1 MKTTKV
7 LKIVSTVA
15 LILVILASLANVVLA
30 IDPTTIKPDTSGGTE
45 IKTVGEDIIGIIQIV
60 GSLVAVGVIVVLGI
74 KYMMGSASEKA
85 EYKKTM
91 IPYVIGA
98 VLIFAGV
105 HIAGAI
111 YDFANGISTGA

>member
-7 LKIVSTVA
+7 LKMVSTIA
-15 LILVILASLANVVLA
+15 LMVVILATLANGVFAL
-30 IDPTTIKPDTSGGTE
+30 DPGTINPDTSKAGSVQT
-45 IKTVGEDIIGIIQIV
+45 IGEQVIGIIQVV

-91 IPYVIGA
+91 IPYIIGA
-98 VLIFAGV
+98 VLIFADV
-105 HIAGAI
+105 NIASAI
-111 YDFANGISTGA
+111 YSFANNITV